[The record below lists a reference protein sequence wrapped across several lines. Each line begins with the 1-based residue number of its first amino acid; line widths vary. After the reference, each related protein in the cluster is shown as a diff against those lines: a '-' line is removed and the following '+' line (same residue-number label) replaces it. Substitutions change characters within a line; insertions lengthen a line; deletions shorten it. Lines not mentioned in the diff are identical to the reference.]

1 MAPFRPKGLLNPILN
16 TRVPG
21 GPKGVNGL
29 PSGHSN
35 LNSSNPG
42 LLKDFPRGI
51 LIIEMLPA
59 SFQPKEVE
67 DEAVKDVKQLS
78 DVGEAPY
85 MLPLD
90 PEGVI
95 FSLEDS
101 FTKHDKRPGKN
112 DVIGRFPFLPYVIEG
127 LPSPF
132 GEGTLE
138 ETMLRGF
145 RGLLSA
151 NLALGEDPLHC
162 SHVPTGRPRF
172 KVSHMRVPTFRGRAL
187 CQILAITCI
196 TVPINCI

>member
-1 MAPFRPKGLLNPILN
+1 LN
-16 TRVPG
+16 TRVLG

-35 LNSSNPG
+35 LNGSNPG

-51 LIIEMLPA
+51 LVIKMLPA
-59 SFQPKEVE
+59 SLCPKKVE
-67 DEAVKDVKQLS
+67 DKTVKDVKRLS
-78 DVGEAPY
+78 DVGEASY
-85 MLPLD
+85 MVLLD
-90 PEGVI
+90 SRGVI

-101 FTKHDKRPGKN
+101 FTKHEERPGKN

-132 GEGTLE
+132 GMGTLE

-151 NLALGEDPLHC
+151 NLARGEDPH
-162 SHVPTGRPRF
+162 
-172 KVSHMRVPTFRGRAL
+172 AL
-187 CQILAITCI
+187 
-196 TVPINCI
+196 